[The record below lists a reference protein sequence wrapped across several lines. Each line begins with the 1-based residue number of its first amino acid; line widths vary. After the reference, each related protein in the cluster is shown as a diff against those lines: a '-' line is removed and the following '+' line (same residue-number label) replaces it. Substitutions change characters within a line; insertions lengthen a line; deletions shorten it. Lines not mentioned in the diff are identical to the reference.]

1 MIELRD
7 ITRTYVLASRSRR
20 GRGARVDV
28 LRGIDLRIEAGEHV
42 AIMGPSGSGKSTLM
56 NIVGCLDRPTEGR
69 YWLDERDVSTLDD
82 DTISTIRGQTI
93 GFVFQSFHLLA
104 NLTIEENVALP
115 AEYQGVGR
123 RERRTRA
130 TALLD
135 RVGLG
140 HRLGHRPN
148 ELSGG
153 ERQRVAIARALI
165 NRPRLV
171 LADEP
176 TGNLDSQVRD
186 EILGLFATL
195 REEMEITL
203 IMVTHDPS
211 IGEVAQRCVHMLDG
225 RVVSDAQRAR
235 GS

>member
-165 NRPRLV
+165 NGPGIL

-176 TGNLDSQVRD
+176 TGNLDSKTGGQIINVFKEFHRD
-186 EILGLFATL
+186 AGQTIL
-195 REEMEITL
+195 
-203 IMVTHDPS
+203 MVTHDRA
-211 IGEVAQRCVHMLDG
+211 IAAQGDRTLHLVDG
-225 RVVSDAQRAR
+225 RLTE
-235 GS
+235 